1 MINYIDKLKQK
12 CQVDEKFYDIV
23 DSLFSKLINFSYI
36 TKREQKKLERKLYEN
51 IDTILIGNDI
61 SIDYKTGYYDAIRK
75 ELYIKDITNIES
87 VYLRVLYALT
97 TTEIINN
104 SYNVGYST
112 VSLSKVNYKTEYKNF
127 GLNRAVISN
136 LVCRLLYT
144 EPIALSIVPT
154 YRNYENDFLGN
165 KIVSDNDIYFLE
177 GKLLKQIC
185 YIFNLSEE
193 NLYSNLFISPKKYIN
208 KFFNKMTI
216 ETQDKLLDT
225 LDEISKKYSNYNKL
239 VFLNKKLDINYIE
252 FKKISLKS
260 DTSKLKREKESIKLA
275 IRNALLPLIF
285 SEDDEVMG
293 SELDNNIDACLSEQI
308 NKLEEEIILLIS
320 SIQNILVE
328 YLISSEYKY
337 SNIMYAIKLK
347 ELENLLILK
356 NELLEENTF
365 NAISVKLMNSFVFTA
380 SNLIE
385 KIKYSIINKILS
397 SNKYIRI
404 YKTIQ
409 FNKLTNIK
417 SSDDT
422 SIIVLSVDG
431 SFLQI
436 ATVNSLNKP
445 MKSLKNNTK
454 FVNIENMSYLLN
466 NPISNKDT
474 KSYEEIFTKI
484 KDAFPEYHNVQ
495 IENMFIT
502 DILNNN
508 LVIILDNESFKIIE
522 IKRNK
527 NGNYDLLPINLS
539 ETYNVF
545 SLNNMSSLPV
555 LYKKNENIFKK
566 AANFFTFFS

>member
-104 SYNVGYST
+104 SYTVGYST

-144 EPIALSIVPT
+144 EPIALSIIPT

-185 YIFNLSEE
+185 YIFNLNEE

-216 ETQDKLLDT
+216 ETQNKLLDT

-365 NAISVKLMNSFVFTA
+365 NAISVKLMNSFEFTA

-436 ATVNSLNKP
+436 ATVNSLDKP

-502 DILNNN
+502 DVLNNN